1 LKKNIAHIALIII
14 VGVFTSC
21 SIGFDKAETPFYIY
35 FDNVELKTKL
45 QTEGAPSHKISELWV
60 YADGKFLGA
69 FSKGNPIPIIS
80 DNDNIEVNV
89 IAGIRAN
96 GSKNDFQQYFP
107 LQSIKYILKHI
118 PGAIDTLDAV
128 FSFADNTQFVFIED
142 FENGNIFTFD
152 IDTNPATSIT
162 ISKTDP
168 FSGQNCGYISLD
180 KTNSIIEVTS
190 STEFFQLPTSGKTV
204 FLEVDYKCN
213 TPFVI
218 GLTGKDIKT
227 DKEYS
232 SDIILLTEKE
242 NWNKLYLN
250 LTSTIQQSG
259 LGLYKINFRA
269 EHADEKEKSEISLD
283 NIKMLY
289 LK

>member
-1 LKKNIAHIALIII
+1 
-14 VGVFTSC
+14 
-21 SIGFDKAETPFYIY
+21 
-35 FDNVELKTKL
+35 
-45 QTEGAPSHKISELWV
+45 
-60 YADGKFLGA
+60 
-69 FSKGNPIPIIS
+69 
-80 DNDNIEVNV
+80 
-89 IAGIRAN
+89 
-96 GSKNDFQQYFP
+96 
-107 LQSIKYILKHI
+107 
-118 PGAIDTLDAV
+118 
-128 FSFADNTQFVFIED
+128 
-142 FENGNIFTFD
+142 
-152 IDTNPATSIT
+152 
-162 ISKTDP
+162 
-168 FSGQNCGYISLD
+168 
-180 KTNSIIEVTS
+180 
-190 STEFFQLPTSGKTV
+190 
-204 FLEVDYKCN
+204 
-213 TPFVI
+213 VI